1 MKITASKLKMII
13 AEEVAKAELQK
24 RIIERRRARLAES
37 RRRNRKTRVV
47 EATPSM
53 INRIIREEL
62 EVYQQERRLAEA
74 RRRRRSL

>member
-24 RIIERRRARLAES
+24 RIIERRRARLSES
-37 RRRNRKTRVV
+37 RNKSSNRVV

-62 EVYQQERRLAEA
+62 EVYQQEKRLAEA
-74 RRRRRSL
+74 CRRRRSF

>member
-13 AEEVAKAELQK
+13 AEEVAKAELEK
-24 RIIERRRARLAES
+24 RIIERRRARLSES
-37 RRRNRKTRVV
+37 RKNTSRVV
-47 EATPSM
+47 NVTPQM

-74 RRRRRSL
+74 RRRRNFI

>member
-24 RIIERRRARLAES
+24 RIIERRRARLSES
-37 RRRNRKTRVV
+37 RNKSSNRVV

-62 EVYQQERRLAEA
+62 EVYQQEKRLAEA

>member
-1 MKITASKLKMII
+1 MII

-24 RIIERRRARLAES
+24 RIIERRRARLSES
-37 RRRNRKTRVV
+37 RNKSSNRVV

-62 EVYQQERRLAEA
+62 EVYQQEKRLAEA